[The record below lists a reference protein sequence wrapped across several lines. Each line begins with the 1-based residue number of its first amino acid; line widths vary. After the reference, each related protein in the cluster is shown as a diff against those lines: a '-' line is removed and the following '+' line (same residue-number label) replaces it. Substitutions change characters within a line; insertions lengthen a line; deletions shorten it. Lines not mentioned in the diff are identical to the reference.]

1 MNIVL
6 FSQIQIHCQSHFDF
20 MMWFRLNPIQPKS
33 YDKRLTKM
41 RLTNIWYE
49 YSCSCTHLFN
59 DCYLLHRN
67 NGDVSHCFN
76 SINVFQSEFWL
87 WFFCY
92 CKLLITRAHNVIS
105 YLSSVNC
112 TYHLS
117 FLQNIRQ
124 LKQYNITKFSS
135 GIR

>member
-20 MMWFRLNPIQPKS
+20 IMWFQFNPIQPKS

-41 RLTNIWYE
+41 RLTNIWYQ

-59 DCYLLHRN
+59 DSYLLHRN

-76 SINVFQSEFWL
+76 SINVFQSEFSL
-87 WFFCY
+87 WSFCY
-92 CKLLITRAHNVIS
+92 CKPLITRAHNVIS
-105 YLSSVNC
+105 YLSSVKLN
-112 TYHLS
+112 LS
-117 FLQNIRQ
+117 SFFFTKYSSTQTT
-124 LKQYNITKFSS
+124 QYYKV
-135 GIR
+135 